1 MWKKL
6 EQMQWMGEQIT
17 KGKNIK
23 VFEKRGK
30 KWKIQMSRT
39 HVYGI
44 FQDEKQAL
52 SRQIFL

>member
-1 MWKKL
+1 
-6 EQMQWMGEQIT
+6 MQWMGEQIT

-23 VFEKRGK
+23 VCEKRGK